1 MKQKTYIAGLYYRL
15 SQEDERQGESVSID
29 NQRTM
34 LRKYAEEHGFEI
46 HDEYIDDGVSGTTFD
61 RPEVQR
67 LLDDAKTGVINTII
81 VKDLS
86 RFGRNYI
93 EVGQYVDYVFP
104 AFGIRFIA
112 IQDNVGTENRD
123 SGAMEMMP
131 IMNVFN
137 EWHAANTS
145 KKIRAVRRSNALA
158 GIYSAK
164 KATYGYLKGTDKKRT
179 PVIDE
184 ETAPVVRRIFELYA
198 AGTSPKNIAD
208 ILNAENIPSPGKLA
222 YERLGH
228 KGRPNEMRLWC
239 EVSIRFMLNNIMY
252 IGHLPML
259 QETTV
264 SYKNHKRQAKDR
276 SDWVITYN
284 NHEPIIPQELW
295 DRVQERQKHMAQGR
309 KTKSGFVHPLSGF
322 LVCADCGS
330 KLKMSGH
337 SNKVKTEYQYHFN
350 CGLHLRYGKTLC
362 FSHYIPAKDIEA
374 IVLNDIRTMAQ
385 RIVLDEKTIREEF
398 IRHNAELADRAIKTA
413 KKELQGKRKR
423 TEELSRLMQ
432 VAYEDRLKGKMPE
445 DICISFIQKYSEEQK
460 RLETEIAE
468 LEGKLTETEN
478 TIQSADEFI
487 RNIKKYLDAP
497 ELTRE
502 MCYEL
507 LDCVVVGGLPKITG
521 KESVIDIVYKVDIA
535 SVLRYKLN
543 K

>member
-1 MKQKTYIAGLYYRL
+1 MYFRL

-29 NQRTM
+29 NQRSM

-61 RPEVQR
+61 RPDVQR

-112 IQDNVGTENRD
+112 IQDNVDTENRD
-123 SGAMEMMP
+123 SNAMEMMP
-131 IMNVFN
+131 IVNIFN

-145 KKIRAVRRSNALA
+145 KKIRAVKKAHA
-158 GIYSAK
+158 KEGIYTAK
-164 KATYGYLKGTDKKRT
+164 KAAYGYKIGTDKKRT

-184 ETAPVVRRIFELYA
+184 ETAPIVRRIFEMYA
-198 AGTSPKNIAD
+198 SGISPIKIAD
-208 ILNAENIPSPGKLA
+208 ILNAEGIPSPGKHA
-222 YERLGH
+222 YEKYGH

-239 EVSIRFMLNNIMY
+239 AVSIRAMLNNIMY

-259 QETTV
+259 QGTTV
-264 SYKNHKRQAKDR
+264 SYKNHKRQVKDM

-284 NHEPIIPQELW
+284 NHEPIISQELW
-295 DRVQERQKHMAQGR
+295 DKVKERQKHMAQGR
-309 KTKSGFVHPLSGF
+309 KTKTGFVHPLSGF

-337 SNKVKTEYQYHFN
+337 LNGPQTAYQYHFD
-350 CGLHLRYGKTLC
+350 CGLHIRYGKTIC
-362 FSHYIPAKDIEA
+362 FSHFIPAKDIEA
-374 IVLNDIRTMAQ
+374 IVLDDIREMAQ
-385 RIVLDEKTIREEF
+385 RIVLDEKTIREDF
-398 IRHNAELADRAIKTA
+398 IQHNAELADKAIKAA
-413 KKELQGKRKR
+413 KKELQTKHKR

-432 VAYEDRLKGKMPE
+432 LAYEDRLKGKMPE
-445 DICISFIQKYSEEQK
+445 DICIGFIQKYSEEQK
-460 RLETEIAE
+460 RLEIEIAE
-468 LEGKLTETEN
+468 LEAKLTETED

-487 RNIKKYLDAP
+487 RNIKKYLEAP

-507 LDCVVVGGLPKITG
+507 IDCVVVGGLPKVTG
-521 KESVIDIVYKVDIA
+521 KERGIDIVYKVDIA
-535 SVLRYKLN
+535 SVLRHKLN
-543 K
+543 NSNQ